1 MSETT
6 TGEASAAVAYR
17 DVSEESPLKAQRA
30 FSLSM
35 LTSGI
40 RCVLFYVVL
49 PFVTPLIGL
58 APGVG
63 PTLGISIGAVAIT
76 ANVVSMRRFWRVK
89 HRWRRPITVLHLGVI
104 ILLLVL
110 MALDIAELLSPAA

>member
-1 MSETT
+1 MNEIT
-6 TGEASAAVAYR
+6 TGQSSVPAAYR
-17 DVSEESPLKAQRA
+17 DASEESPLKAQRA
-30 FSLSM
+30 FNLSM

-49 PFVTPLIGL
+49 PFITPLLGL

-76 ANVVSMRRFWRVK
+76 ANVVSMRRFWRVR

-104 ILLLVL
+104 GLLLVL
-110 MALDIAELLSPAA
+110 MALDIAELLNPAA

>member
-6 TGEASAAVAYR
+6 TGQASAAVAYR
-17 DVSEESPLKAQRA
+17 DVSDGSPRQAQRA

-49 PFVTPLIGL
+49 PFLTPLLGI

-63 PTLGISIGAVAIT
+63 PVLGIAIGAVAIT
-76 ANVVSMRRFWRVK
+76 ANVVSMRRFWRVR
-89 HRWRRPITVLHLGVI
+89 HRWRRPITVLHIGVI
-104 ILLLVL
+104 IFLLVL
-110 MALDIAELLSPAA
+110 MALDVAQLASPAS

>member
-6 TGEASAAVAYR
+6 TSQTSVVVAYR
-17 DVSEESPLKAQRA
+17 DVSDGSPRQAQRA
-30 FSLSM
+30 FSMSM
-35 LTSGI
+35 LISGI

-49 PFVTPLIGL
+49 PFVTPLLGL

-76 ANVVSMRRFWRVK
+76 ANVVSMRRFWRVR
-89 HRWRRPITVLHLGVI
+89 HRWRRPITVLHVAVI
-104 ILLLVL
+104 IFLLVL
-110 MALDIAELLSPAA
+110 IGLDIAQLVVPAS